1 MIEMKL
7 LFNRKIL
14 IPVLALSAIVFAVA
28 FFYAARWYVDSRL
41 PAFHNSAIIK
51 IRPETDEEALLHQVD
66 SLLQPIRPA
75 SIRRAFAQESVSHH
89 LCPGS
94 YIIDSA
100 FSARR
105 FARTVTRGWENPVN
119 LVLSGRMRSA
129 EDIAGKIS
137 RQMMVDSVSMLEA
150 FRNEELMKKFGSS
163 PERLFEFI
171 LPDTYQMYWTAT
183 PEVILERLKAENEV
197 FWNDDRRQAAKN
209 QGLTPREVVILASIV
224 SEESSK
230 ADEYPKVASVYLSRL
245 RTGMKL
251 QACPTVCY
259 LTGYSVKRVLN
270 RHLAIDSPFNTY
282 MYAGLPPA
290 PIAVPGKD
298 HIDAVLHPDNT
309 PYLYF
314 CADYR
319 LNGRNVFSRTFAE
332 HQANA
337 ELYRKALSDYLARK
351 KAEGNLPDTLT
362 LNIADTD
369 PVIADE

>member
-1 MIEMKL
+1 MTEMKL
-7 LFNRKIL
+7 QQIRKL
-14 IPVLALSAIVFAVA
+14 IVPVLAFMALAAAVA
-28 FFYAARWYVDSRL
+28 FFYAARWYVDNRL
-41 PAFHNSAIIK
+41 PAFHSTAIIK
-51 IRPETDEEALLHQVD
+51 IRPETDAEALLNQVD
-66 SLLQPIRPA
+66 SLLRPVRPA

-94 YIIDSA
+94 YIIDST

-129 EDIAGKIS
+129 EVIAGKIS

-163 PERLFEFI
+163 PDRLFEFI

-183 PEVILERLKAENEV
+183 PEVILERFKAENEM
-197 FWNDDRRQAAKN
+197 FWNDERRQAAKN
-209 QGLTPREVVILASIV
+209 QGLTPREAVILASIV
-224 SEESSK
+224 SEESSR
-230 ADEYPKVASVYLSRL
+230 ADEYPKIASVYLTRL
-245 RTGMKL
+245 RKGMKL

-259 LTGYSVKRVLN
+259 LTGYTIRRVLN

-319 LNGRNVFSRTFAE
+319 FNGRNVFSRTFAE

-337 ELYRKALSDYLARK
+337 ELYREALSEYLARK
-351 KAEGNLPDTLT
+351 EAEGNLPDTLT
-362 LNIADTD
+362 LNIAGAD
-369 PVIADE
+369 PAVADE